1 MGGLVPIPEDVER
14 GRFGIRDGTIVHISE
29 LGPAHRGLKCRC
41 TCPSCGDQ
49 LQAKLGDVRV
59 HHFSHSPGREC
70 TGNRESALHALSKE
84 VFARNDRFMMPEAR
98 VWLGSDSLRVASA
111 CYVHY
116 GDVQA
121 EYSVAGIRADIALER
136 ADSSKLPFLIEVA
149 VTHFVDEEKH
159 DKLRQ
164 LDYPCIEIDLST
176 AGLDFHEF
184 DRAELERLLIH
195 EVNNRTWI
203 RIPGE
208 ERYLEELE
216 AAAAERNR
224 KAEAEAQ
231 RKAAWAERKRK
242 ERAMR
247 VDHILSQE
255 YQAEARARRNAAF
268 GEHPTWAWVRR
279 QLGLR
284 DDNIPYYLNHK
295 VGSEFLFT
303 CHRTI
308 WQSLVFLSWVHN
320 KKRPGREPDIP
331 VWYVADNLLE
341 RNPELIERDLIYSS
355 KEVYRG
361 PRPAEPITE
370 YLEFLEQVGFVEKT
384 WEGRKGAAVFVCI
397 RPGVVL
403 LPREY
408 NDPRY
413 VLREPGCVRDRETG
427 ESIKLQEKDMA

>member
-1 MGGLVPIPEDVER
+1 MGGLVPAPEDVER

-29 LGPAHRGLKCRC
+29 LGPADRGLKCRC

-49 LQAKLGDVRV
+49 LQAKLGNVRI

-70 TGNRESALHALSKE
+70 AGNRESALHALSKE
-84 VFARNDRFMMPEAR
+84 IFAKNDRFMMPEAR
-98 VWLGSDSLRVASA
+98 VWHGSDSVQVASA
-111 CYVHY
+111 CYVRY
-116 GDVQA
+116 VDVQA
-121 EYSVAGIRADIALER
+121 ECSVGGIRADIPLGR
-136 ADSSKLPFLIEVA
+136 TDPSKLPFLIEVA

-159 DKLRQ
+159 AKLRE
-164 LDYPCIEIDLST
+164 LDYPCIEIDLGT

-195 EVNNRTWI
+195 DVNNRTWI

-208 ERYLEELE
+208 EKFTAQLE
-216 AAAAERNR
+216 AEAEERKR

-231 RKAAWAERKRK
+231 RKAEWAERKRK

-247 VDHILSQE
+247 VDRILSQK
-255 YQAEARARRNAAF
+255 YQAEARARRNAPF
-268 GEHPTWAWVRR
+268 GEHPTWVWVRR

-303 CHRTI
+303 CNRAI

-320 KKRPGREPDIP
+320 KTRPGREPDIP
-331 VWYVADNLLE
+331 IWHVAENFLE
-341 RNPELIERDLIYSS
+341 RNPELVERDLIYSK

-361 PRPAEPITE
+361 PRLAEPFTE
-370 YLEFLEQVGFVEKT
+370 YFEFLEQCGFVEKA
-384 WEGRKGAAVFVCI
+384 WEGQKGAALFMCI
-397 RPGVVL
+397 RPGLVL
-403 LPREY
+403 LPPEY
-408 NDPRY
+408 NNPRY
-413 VLREPGCVRDRETG
+413 VLGEPGCLLDRKTG
-427 ESIKLQEKDMA
+427 DSIRLPEKGQ